1 MVLFSSLGCSFTDG
15 SPLPSPAFRSAPL
28 LPMYRL
34 DDDGAPDLTFATTG
48 DEPFPDAA
56 LQPPQIDASW
66 LCTLLLDVKKYE

>member
-1 MVLFSSLGCSFTDG
+1 MLVYGRLAVALARIQKC
-15 SPLPSPAFRSAPL
+15 PL

-48 DEPFPDAA
+48 DEPFPGAA

>member
-1 MVLFSSLGCSFTDG
+1 MNVAGD
-15 SPLPSPAFRSAPL
+15 
-28 LPMYRL
+28 RL

-56 LQPPQIDASW
+56 LHPPQIDASW